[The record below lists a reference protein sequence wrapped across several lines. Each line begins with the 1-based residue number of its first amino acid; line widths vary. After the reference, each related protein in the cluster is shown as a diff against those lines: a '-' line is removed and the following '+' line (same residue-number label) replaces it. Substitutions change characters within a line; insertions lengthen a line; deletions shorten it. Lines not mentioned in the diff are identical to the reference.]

1 MDGAT
6 GKGEACP
13 KFFCFVQGNS
23 IMASVGGSSRGKG
36 ASSSEERKLEL
47 RLGPPGGEEELYF
60 SRAASVQKNISNNM
74 NTGQKFSADPA
85 SKAIG
90 SSGSHKRTASPVV
103 GWPPI
108 RASRRNLSSSSSL
121 KLPSNSPDVIPD
133 KITLEKPA
141 ENKGKGLFVKI
152 NMEGVPIG
160 RKVDLK
166 ACDSYEKLAFSV
178 DQLFRGLLA
187 AQRDITGIET
197 KQDNEKPISGVLDG
211 TGEYTLV
218 YEDNEG
224 DRILVGDVPW
234 DMFVSTV
241 KRLHVLKSSE
251 LSAINFNR
259 NKEVNEGSFKT

>member
-1 MDGAT
+1 MDGVT
-6 GKGEACP
+6 GKGETGP

-23 IMASVGGSSRGKG
+23 KDYLMSGDGGSSRKG
-36 ASSSEERKLEL
+36 ASSSEERTLEL
-47 RLGPPGGEEELYF
+47 KLGPPGGEEEFWAIKEYGKSSYF
-60 SRAASVQKNISNNM
+60 SHVASVQKGINNNM
-74 NTGQKFSADPA
+74 NSGQKFSADPA
-85 SKAIG
+85 PKANG
-90 SSGSHKRTASPVV
+90 SSGSQKRTASPVV

-108 RASRRNLSSSSSL
+108 RSSRRNLSSSRSL
-121 KLPSNSPDVIPD
+121 KLPPKFPDVVHQD
-133 KITLEKPA
+133 KISLEKPA

-160 RKVDLK
+160 RKVNLK
-166 ACDSYEKLAFSV
+166 ARDSYEKLASSV

-187 AQRDITGIET
+187 AQWDSTGIET

-211 TGEYTLV
+211 SGEYTLV

-224 DRILVGDVPW
+224 DMILVGDVPW

-251 LSAINFNR
+251 LSATNW
-259 NKEVNEGSFKT
+259 